1 VVWDPEG
8 TLGRALWIG
17 GGQWAG
23 KSTVSRILAR
33 RYGLTVLDYD
43 FQDERAHQDRRVVD
57 RLRRG
62 LPPPQPYPHEH
73 WVTADPEAMA
83 AEALADFR
91 IRFNWLLDDLRSL
104 YSPRPIIAEGWAL
117 RPELVAPILDS
128 PRRMVVLVPTEEW
141 RQKQLLALPRAAARV
156 RQPVTLSRRSA
167 TGWPGTGW
175 WRRTPCVTRTPT
187 AFGSSRWTDR
197 STPKASRTSS
207 PTTSA
212 RTCRRRSRPAPT
224 GPRRPRNRSP
234 EPADA
239 TAVRG

>member
-1 VVWDPEG
+1 MP
-8 TLGRALWIG
+8 TRIG
-17 GGQWAG
+17 GSSIGCG
-23 KSTVSRILAR
+23 
-33 RYGLTVLDYD
+33 G
-43 FQDERAHQDRRVVD
+43 
-57 RLRRG
+57 G

-156 RQPVTLSRRSA
+156 RQASDPEQAQRNRMARDRLVAEDAVRNAHAHGIRVIT
-167 TGWPGTGW
+167 
-175 WRRTPCVTRTPT
+175 VD
-187 AFGSSRWTDR
+187 GSIDAEGIADILADHFSPYLPPPEPAGAD
-197 STPKASRTSS
+197 RTSS
-207 PTTSA
+207 
-212 RTCRRRSRPAPT
+212 APQ
-224 GPRRPRNRSP
+224 PV
-234 EPADA
+234 A
-239 TAVRG
+239 

>member
-156 RQPVTLSRRSA
+156 RQASDPEQAQRNRMARDRLVAEDAVRNAHAHGIRVIT
-167 TGWPGTGW
+167 
-175 WRRTPCVTRTPT
+175 VD
-187 AFGSSRWTDR
+187 GSIDAEGIADILADHFSPYLPPPEPAGAD
-197 STPKASRTSS
+197 RTSS
-207 PTTSA
+207 
-212 RTCRRRSRPAPT
+212 APQ
-224 GPRRPRNRSP
+224 PV
-234 EPADA
+234 A
-239 TAVRG
+239 

>member
-1 VVWDPEG
+1 MVWDPEG

-156 RQPVTLSRRSA
+156 RQASDPEQAQRNRMARDRLVAEDAVRNAHAHGIRVIT
-167 TGWPGTGW
+167 
-175 WRRTPCVTRTPT
+175 VD
-187 AFGSSRWTDR
+187 GSIDAEGIADILADHFSPYLPPPEPAGAD
-197 STPKASRTSS
+197 RTSS
-207 PTTSA
+207 
-212 RTCRRRSRPAPT
+212 APQ
-224 GPRRPRNRSP
+224 PV
-234 EPADA
+234 A
-239 TAVRG
+239 